1 VSDPNPAV
9 PDPQSCSL
17 FSSFVIDPALIF
29 ARVIDSQDIARAVA
43 EEVGKTRDRIF
54 TPIVTLSVFLS
65 QLLSDDHTCLPAVAR
80 LSAWR
85 TARGL
90 PACSPDTG
98 GYCKAR
104 QRLPETL
111 LPRLVRESAD
121 GLQDNAPETWLFH
134 GRRVVLADGSTV
146 SMPDTP
152 ENQAEYP
159 QHTLQKP
166 GCGFPIARIVVLI
179 ALATG
184 CVLDAAIGAGKGKL
198 TGEMALIR
206 TLHGRLKSGDIVL
219 ADSYYSSFDEV
230 VTLALMGV
238 DVVMRQHGG
247 RRSDFRRGTRL
258 GHGDHLVQWQRSRNR
273 PGWMSREEFAALPR
287 VLLMREVKVRVDK
300 RGFRTK
306 VFVVVTTLLDPEA
319 FPPKELAGLYRAR
332 WHAELD
338 IRSIKQTL
346 KMDVLRC
353 KTPAMVRKE
362 IRGHFLVYNL
372 IRGVM
377 AEAASGHGIL
387 PRELSLQG
395 ARQTVAGFRA
405 ELAQAEGESAV
416 VLRAVA
422 LRAIAYHRVGDR
434 PDRVEPRVVKRRPK
448 AYPRMQESRQTFQ
461 KRKRL
466 LPAA

>member
-1 VSDPNPAV
+1 MSDPNPALA
-9 PDPQSCSL
+9 DPQARSL
-17 FSSFVIDPALIF
+17 FQSFVLDPAMIF
-29 ARVIDSQDIARAVA
+29 ARVIDSEDIARAIA
-43 EEVGKTRDRIF
+43 EEVGNTRDRIF
-54 TPIVTLSVFLS
+54 TPLVTLSLFLS
-65 QLLSDDHTCLPAVAR
+65 QLLSDDHTCLPAVTR
-80 LSAWR
+80 LLAWR

-90 PACSPDTG
+90 SACSVDTG

-111 LPRLVRESAD
+111 LPRLVRETAD
-121 GLQDNAPETWLFH
+121 GLQDNTPEAWLFS

-179 ALATG
+179 SLATG

-206 TLHGRLKSGDIVL
+206 PLHLRLRPGDIVL

-230 VTLALMGV
+230 VTLAGMGV

-258 GHGDHLVQWQRSRNR
+258 GHEDHRVEWHRSRNR
-273 PGWMSREEFAALPR
+273 PGWMSREAFAALPR

-300 RGFRTK
+300 PGFRTK

-319 FPPKELAGLYRAR
+319 FPRQELAGLYRAR

-362 IRGHFLVYNL
+362 IWGHFLVYDL

-377 AEAASGHGIL
+377 AEVASRHGLL

-405 ELAQAEGESAV
+405 ELAQADGESAV
-416 VLRAVA
+416 ALRAVA
-422 LRAIAYHRVGDR
+422 LRAIADHRVGDR

-448 AYPRMQESRQTFQ
+448 AYPRMHESRQSFK

-466 LPAA
+466 VPAA

>member
-1 VSDPNPAV
+1 MSDPNPAV
-9 PDPQSCSL
+9 ADPQSHSL
-17 FSSFVIDPALIF
+17 FQSFVLDPALIL
-29 ARVIDSQDIARAVA
+29 ARVVDSEDIARAVA
-43 EEVGKTRDRIF
+43 EEVGKTRDRLF
-54 TPIVTLSVFLS
+54 TPVVTLAVFLS
-65 QLLSDDHTCLPAVAR
+65 QLLSDDHTCLPAVTR
-80 LSAWR
+80 LLAWR

-90 PACSPDTG
+90 PACSADTG

-104 QRLPETL
+104 QRLPEAL
-111 LPRLVRESAD
+111 LPRLARDTAN
-121 GLQDNAPETWLFH
+121 GLQDNAPEAWLFH
-134 GRRVVLADGSTV
+134 GRRVILADGSAA

-179 ALATG
+179 SLATG

-230 VTLALMGV
+230 VTLAGMGV

-258 GHGDHLVQWQRSRNR
+258 GREDHLVEWHRSRNR
-273 PGWMSREEFAALPR
+273 PGWMTREEFAALPR
-287 VLLMREVKVRVDK
+287 VLVMREIKVRVDK

-306 VFVVVTTLLDPEA
+306 VLVVVTTLLDPEA
-319 FPPKELAGLYRAR
+319 FPRQELAGLYRAR

-362 IRGHFLVYNL
+362 IWGHFLVYNL

-377 AEAASGHGIL
+377 AEAASAHGVL

-405 ELAQAEGESAV
+405 ELARADGELAV
-416 VLRAVA
+416 VLRSAA
-422 LRAIAYHRVGDR
+422 LRAIASHRVGDR

-448 AYPRMQESRQTFQ
+448 AYPRMHESRQRFK

-466 LPAA
+466 IPAA

>member
-1 VSDPNPAV
+1 MSDPNPAV
-9 PDPQSCSL
+9 TDPQSRSL
-17 FSSFVIDPALIF
+17 FQSFVLDPALIF
-29 ARVIDSQDIARAVA
+29 ARVIDCEDIARAVA

-54 TPIVTLSVFLS
+54 TPMVTLSLFLS

-80 LSAWR
+80 LLAWR
-85 TARGL
+85 TARGM

-111 LPRLVRESAD
+111 LPRLVRDTAD
-121 GLQDNAPETWLFH
+121 GLQDNAPEAWLFH

-159 QHTLQKP
+159 QHSNQKP

-179 ALATG
+179 SLAVG

-206 TLHGRLKSGDIVL
+206 TLHGRLKPGDIML

-230 VTLALMGV
+230 VTLAGMKV
-238 DVVMRQHGG
+238 DVVMRQHGS
-247 RRSDFRRGTRL
+247 RRSDFRRGMRL
-258 GHGDHLVQWQRSRNR
+258 GHEDHLVEWQRSRNR
-273 PGWMSREEFAALPR
+273 PAWMSREEFAALPR

-319 FPPKELAGLYRAR
+319 FPQQELAGLYRAR

-362 IRGHFLVYNL
+362 IWGHFLVSNL

-377 AEAASGHGIL
+377 AKAAKAAAHGLL
-387 PRELSLQG
+387 PRDLSLQG

-405 ELAQAEGESAV
+405 ELSQADVELAV

-422 LRAIAYHRVGDR
+422 LRQ
-434 PDRVEPRVVKRRPK
+434 PDR
-448 AYPRMQESRQTFQ
+448 
-461 KRKRL
+461 RL
-466 LPAA
+466 IVWVTGPTGWNRGW

>member
-9 PDPQSCSL
+9 VDPQARSL
-17 FSSFVIDPALIF
+17 FQSFVLDPALIF
-29 ARVIDSQDIARAVA
+29 ARVIDSEDIARAIA
-43 EEVGKTRDRIF
+43 EEVGNTRDRIF
-54 TPIVTLSVFLS
+54 TPLVTLSLFLS
-65 QLLSDDHTCLPAVAR
+65 QLLSDDHTCLPAVTR
-80 LSAWR
+80 LLAWR
-85 TARGL
+85 TVRGL
-90 PACSPDTG
+90 SACSVDTG

-111 LPRLVRESAD
+111 LPRLVRETAD
-121 GLQDNAPETWLFH
+121 DLQDNAPEAWLFS

-146 SMPDTP
+146 TMPDTP

-179 ALATG
+179 SLATG

-206 TLHGRLKSGDIVL
+206 TLQGRLKPGDIVL

-230 VTLALMGV
+230 VTLAGMGV

-258 GHGDHLVQWQRSRNR
+258 GHEDHLVEWHRSRNR

-300 RGFRTK
+300 PGFRTK

-319 FPPKELAGLYRAR
+319 FPRQELAGLYRAR

-362 IRGHFLVYNL
+362 IWGHFLVYDL

-377 AEAASGHGIL
+377 AEVASRHGLL

-405 ELAQAEGESAV
+405 ELAQADGESAV

-448 AYPRMQESRQTFQ
+448 AYPRMHESRQSFK

-466 LPAA
+466 VPAA

>member
-1 VSDPNPAV
+1 
-9 PDPQSCSL
+9 
-17 FSSFVIDPALIF
+17 
-29 ARVIDSQDIARAVA
+29 
-43 EEVGKTRDRIF
+43 
-54 TPIVTLSVFLS
+54 
-65 QLLSDDHTCLPAVAR
+65 
-80 LSAWR
+80 
-85 TARGL
+85 
-90 PACSPDTG
+90 
-98 GYCKAR
+98 
-104 QRLPETL
+104 
-111 LPRLVRESAD
+111 
-121 GLQDNAPETWLFH
+121 
-134 GRRVVLADGSTV
+134 V

-179 ALATG
+179 SLAIG
-184 CVLDAAIGAGKGKL
+184 SVLDAAIGAGKGKL

-206 TLHGRLKSGDIVL
+206 TLHGRLKPGDIML

-230 VTLALMGV
+230 VTLAGMGV

-258 GHGDHLVQWQRSRNR
+258 GHEDHLVEWQRSRNR
-273 PGWMSREEFAALPR
+273 PAWMSREEFAVLPR

-300 RGFRTK
+300 PGFRTK
-306 VFVVVTTLLDPEA
+306 VFVVVTTLLDPGA
-319 FPPKELAGLYRAR
+319 FPRPELAGLYRAR

-362 IRGHFLVYNL
+362 IWGHFLVSNL

-377 AEAASGHGIL
+377 AEAASRHGVL

-405 ELAQAEGESAV
+405 ELTRADGELAV
-416 VLRAVA
+416 VMRAVA
-422 LRAIAYHRVGDR
+422 LRAIASHRVGDR

-448 AYPRMQESRQTFQ
+448 AYPRMHESRQSFK
-461 KRKRL
+461 KRTRL
-466 LPAA
+466 VPAA

>member
-1 VSDPNPAV
+1 VSDPNPTVA
-9 PDPQSCSL
+9 DPQARSL
-17 FSSFVIDPALIF
+17 FQSFVLDPALIF
-29 ARVIDSQDIARAVA
+29 ARVIDCEDIARAVA
-43 EEVGKTRDRIF
+43 QEVGKTRDRIF
-54 TPIVTLSVFLS
+54 TPIVTLSLFLS
-65 QLLSDDHTCLPAVAR
+65 QLLSDDQTCLPAVAR
-80 LSAWR
+80 LLAWR

-111 LPRLVRESAD
+111 LPRLVRETAD
-121 GLQDNAPETWLFH
+121 GLQDNAPQSWLFH
-134 GRRVVLADGSTV
+134 GRRVILADGSTV

-159 QHTLQKP
+159 QHSNQKP

-179 ALATG
+179 FLATG
-184 CVLDAAIGAGKGKL
+184 SVLDAAIGPSKGKL

-206 TLHGRLKSGDIVL
+206 TLHSRLKPGDIMVG
-219 ADSYYSSFDEV
+219 DSYYSSFDEV
-230 VTLALMGV
+230 VTLSGMGV

-258 GHGDHLVQWQRSRNR
+258 GHEDHLVQWQRSRNR
-273 PGWMSREEFAALPR
+273 PAWMSREEFAVLPR
-287 VLLMREVKVRVDK
+287 VMLMREIKVRVDK
-300 RGFRTK
+300 KGFRTK

-319 FPPKELAGLYRAR
+319 FPRPELAGLYRAR

-362 IRGHFLVYNL
+362 IWGHLLVYNL

-377 AEAASGHGIL
+377 AEAASRHGVL

-405 ELAQAEGESAV
+405 ELARADGELAV
-416 VLRAVA
+416 VMRAVA
-422 LRAIAYHRVGDR
+422 LRAIASHRVGDR

-448 AYPRMQESRQTFQ
+448 AYPRMHESRQSFK

-466 LPAA
+466 IPAA

>member
-1 VSDPNPAV
+1 M
-9 PDPQSCSL
+9 PDPTAPGSTAQFPRLFRSL
-17 FSSFVIDPALIF
+17 VLDPALLL
-29 ARVIDSQDIARAVA
+29 ARALDAGDLARLVT
-43 EEVGKTRDRIF
+43 EEVGPTRDRLF
-54 TPIVTLSVFLS
+54 TPAVTTAVFLS
-65 QLLSDDHTCLPAVAR
+65 QVSSDDQSCRSAVAR
-80 LSAWR
+80 LLAWR
-85 TARGL
+85 VARGL
-90 PACSPDTG
+90 PACSPDAG

-104 QRLPETL
+104 RRLPESL
-111 LPRLVRESAD
+111 LPRLVRHVAD
-121 GLQDNAPETWLFH
+121 RIGDHAPESWAFH
-134 GRRVVLADGSTV
+134 GRRVVIADGSTV

-179 ALATG
+179 SLAIG
-184 CVLDAAIGAGKGKL
+184 SVLDAAIGAAKGKL

-206 TLHGRLKSGDIVL
+206 TLHGRLRPGDIML

-230 VTLALMGV
+230 VTLAGMGV
-238 DVVMRQHGG
+238 DVVMRRHGG

-258 GHGDHLVQWQRSRNR
+258 GHEDHLVEWQRSRNR
-273 PGWMSREEFAALPR
+273 PAWMSREEFAVLPR
-287 VLLMREVKVRVDK
+287 VLPMREVKVRVDK
-300 RGFRTK
+300 PGFRTK

-319 FPPKELAGLYRAR
+319 FPQPELAGLYRAR
-332 WHAELD
+332 WHAELN

-346 KMDVLRC
+346 EMDVLRC

-362 IRGHFLVYNL
+362 IWGHLLVYNL

-377 AEAASGHGIL
+377 AEAASRHGVL

-405 ELAQAEGESAV
+405 ELARADGELAV
-416 VLRAVA
+416 VMRAVA
-422 LRAIAYHRVGDR
+422 LRAIASHRVADR

-448 AYPRMQESRQTFQ
+448 AYPRMHESRQSFK
-461 KRKRL
+461 KRTRL
-466 LPAA
+466 VPAA